1 MKTACRKIL
10 SPHSESQGR
19 ANDDSRCKTIIAKY
33 GGGCQPKYLDKQPTK
48 NDSQRNAGCL
58 FGHKMGTARE
68 THSQSRISMSR
79 PQQKG
84 MTSPFLT

>member
-1 MKTACRKIL
+1 MQLR
-10 SPHSESQGR
+10 
-19 ANDDSRCKTIIAKY
+19 IAKY

>member
-1 MKTACRKIL
+1 MGEGVNQNISTNSRQKMTA
-10 SPHSESQGR
+10 SEML
-19 ANDDSRCKTIIAKY
+19 
-33 GGGCQPKYLDKQPTK
+33 KYLDKQPTK